1 MKNSKALLGAGC
13 FWGVEEKF
21 RNINGV
27 KNTKVGYAGG
37 DLINPTYQEVCLG
50 NTGHAEV
57 VLIEFDTNQ
66 ISFHQILEN
75 FWLCHDPT
83 QLNKQGFDIGNQ
95 YRSVI
100 FYYNEKQKNIAVL
113 SKENYQK
120 KLSNQIVT
128 EITKVTNF
136 YSAENYH
143 QKYIQKR
150 S

>member
-1 MKNSKALLGAGC
+1 MFS
-13 FWGVEEKF
+13 VQ
-21 RNINGV
+21 
-27 KNTKVGYAGG
+27 
-37 DLINPTYQEVCLG
+37 P
-50 NTGHAEV
+50 
-57 VLIEFDTNQ
+57 
-66 ISFHQILEN
+66 ILEN

-136 YSAENYH
+136 YLAENYH